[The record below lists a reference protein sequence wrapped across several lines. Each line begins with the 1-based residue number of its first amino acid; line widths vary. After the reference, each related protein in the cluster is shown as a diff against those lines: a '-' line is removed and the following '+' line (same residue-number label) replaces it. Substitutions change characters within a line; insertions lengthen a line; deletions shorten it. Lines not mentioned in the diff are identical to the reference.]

1 MTNIIGL
8 YPYFYH
14 KTLNLALYN
23 HLMLD
28 LIFWVLLYVVFPL
41 SCGGLI
47 ALPLWL
53 RRKIM
58 IGNVIGSVVIALIM
72 VVLVMRA
79 YGNFVGDQDACRQ
92 SNYESVVCNQDSMD
106 VIYTMFGLVGVSWLD
121 VFGLFALSGVVE
133 DSQRRRNIN
142 PDMF

>member
-1 MTNIIGL
+1 
-8 YPYFYH
+8 
-14 KTLNLALYN
+14 
-23 HLMLD
+23 MLD